1 MSSRAST
8 NDFPLA
14 STALLGLQ
22 ARALAFPLVQV
33 CAQILRDSCAWV
45 TWAVEDVAKVF
56 LTFSL
61 VFQPSQPKE
70 YV

>member
-1 MSSRAST
+1 
-8 NDFPLA
+8 
-14 STALLGLQ
+14 
-22 ARALAFPLVQV
+22 
-33 CAQILRDSCAWV
+33 V